1 MRVFLT
7 GGSGMVG
14 RNILEHPYSRKHQIL
29 SPCSAKLNL
38 LDRNAVYK
46 ALSEWMPDVIVHAA
60 GQVGGI
66 QANMSNPI
74 RFLQDNLDMG
84 VNVIAAANSLGIPNL
99 LNLSSSCMYPKDAS
113 NPLTED
119 MILTGALE
127 PTNEGY
133 ALAKIVTTRLCEY
146 ISRENE
152 SKNYKTVIP
161 CNLYGPYD
169 KYDPQHSHMIPAVIH
184 KLHEAK
190 ENGVRIVDIWGDGEA
205 RREFMSARDLAEFIY
220 YAIDHYQNMPQNLN
234 VGLGV
239 DYSIKEYYQVIAS
252 VVGYKGKFQY
262 DISKP
267 VGMKQKL
274 MDDSGLNDFGWHP
287 KISLKEGLV
296 DAYQFYKDKNLK

>member
-1 MRVFLT
+1 
-7 GGSGMVG
+7 MVG